1 MPERAVALARLLALT
16 IIGLGRA
23 DVRPF
28 VPGVYR
34 APEAA
39 LALTNIVAV
48 AAHRLKCPPRLVLDA
63 GGDLE
68 EDRKSTRLNSSHSCA
83 ARMPSSACKKKYH
96 AEYYRPP
103 GPT

>member
-1 MPERAVALARLLALT
+1 MHTATTEFYTYVHTLSLHVSLP
-16 IIGLGRA
+16 ICRA

-68 EDRKSTRLNSSHSCA
+68 EG
-83 ARMPSSACKKKYH
+83 ARAHATPPSNSACLSD
-96 AEYYRPP
+96 AALPAAP
-103 GPT
+103 GQAACP